1 MSRESQLSW
10 SLLAYHPRLYVRMMM
25 SVVIVATLLCGSAL
39 LKNQILHFSTRPSR
53 LKLKTCLPRNNVAF
67 LKTHKSAS
75 SAIQNILF
83 RYGDK
88 HNLHFALP
96 NIGNH
101 FGGKLSFKA
110 AMVRSSPL
118 NIAPNIFAIHT
129 KWDHMEVKKVMPED
143 TVFFTIVREPTD
155 LFQSLFTYSKF
166 QEITGLSLHEYVR
179 RVPANSSRLNGI
191 FGYNQMSWD
200 FGMPLEDMNNRSAIH
215 ELVKQA
221 DEHFGLVL
229 VMERIDESL
238 VLLAEYLCW
247 ELSDVLMLKVNSL
260 RDKLKPSISEET
272 RQVLHQKLAPD
283 YLLYNHF
290 LERFNQQVK
299 DFGLVRMAAAVARLQ
314 ELMMELVSTCNFVRK
329 DASELRGGQKPY
341 SNKVDGFES
350 GGGGSCDKYTLTEK
364 SYINVLRKKQ
374 QRTIAEKSAEV
385 GDTEKCMVPLPGRC
399 LLSGLSQVERQK

>member
-215 ELVKQA
+215 EL
-221 DEHFGLVL
+221 
-229 VMERIDESL
+229 
-238 VLLAEYLCW
+238 
-247 ELSDVLMLKVNSL
+247 
-260 RDKLKPSISEET
+260 LKPSISEET

-374 QRTIAEKSAEV
+374 QRTIAEKFRQSSEESRKWTRKEV
-385 GDTEKCMVPLPGRC
+385 DSLIMKRLPTIIN
-399 LLSGLSQVERQK
+399 EENK